1 MGRCNIP
8 VDDTFLRTMLF
19 DFYGD
24 LLTDKQKEYY
34 DLHYNSDLSLFE
46 IAEMSGTSRQAVW
59 DIIRR
64 GEQTLRDIEEKT
76 GLVAKAVTRRQ
87 SLEGL
92 SELAERLP
100 ECSEKQEI
108 LRRLKELADE

>member
-1 MGRCNIP
+1 MGGAKIP
-8 VDDTFLRTMLF
+8 MDDTFLRTMLF

-24 LLTDKQKEYY
+24 LLTDKQREYY

-64 GEQTLRDIEEKT
+64 AEQTLRDIEAKT
-76 GLVAKAVTRRQ
+76 GLVAKAIKRREL
-87 SLEGL
+87 LEQI
-92 SELAERLP
+92 SAAAQRLP
-100 ECSEKQEI
+100 ESDEKREI
-108 LRRLKELADE
+108 LRGLDALAD